1 VLIEEVIVYGVVTGG
16 MLALLALGF
25 TLIYGVAEVV
35 NMAHGALF
43 MIGAYI
49 YWFLTASDFP
59 GLSLEPIQLN
69 PILAIIIAAI
79 LTAIIGMII
88 YKLVIS
94 PVIDD
99 LIAALVATVGVI
111 IILQET
117 MIIQFK
123 ANRWPVAA
131 LTEPGFVTVLGV
143 KVLYS
148 QLLAVGVSLCI
159 FAVLW
164 IFINKSKIGSSMRAV
179 AQDREVAMLMGIN
192 TERLYM
198 LTMAISA
205 SIAAIAGVLYTA
217 STSGFAYPHMWDT
230 PLYLSFAIVI
240 LGGLGSVKGTLLG
253 AFIIAFTEK
262 IFIVTMT
269 GLGVSGAD
277 YLRSVVAMAV
287 MVAVLLLRP
296 KGLFGKR
303 VEMEE

>member
-1 VLIEEVIVYGVVTGG
+1 LIEEVVIYGLVTGG

-49 YWFLTASDFP
+49 YWILTASDFP
-59 GLSLEPIQLN
+59 GLTLEPIQLN

-94 PVIDD
+94 PVIND

-111 IILQET
+111 IILQEA

-123 ANRWPVAA
+123 ANRWPVAS
-131 LTEPGFVTVLGV
+131 LTEAGFVDVLGV

-148 QLLAVGVSLCI
+148 RVLAVGVSLCI

-164 IFINKSKIGSSMRAV
+164 IFINKSKIGSSMRAA

-198 LTMAISA
+198 FTMAISA

-217 STSGFAYPHMWDT
+217 STTGFAYPHMWDR

-240 LGGLGSVKGTLLG
+240 LGGLGSVKGTLVG

-262 IFIVTMT
+262 IFIVIMT
-269 GLGVSGAD
+269 GLGISGAEF
-277 YLRSVVAMAV
+277 LRSVIAMAV
-287 MVAVLLLRP
+287 MVTVLLLRP

-303 VEMEE
+303 IEMEE

>member
-1 VLIEEVIVYGVVTGG
+1 VIYGLVTGG

-43 MIGAYI
+43 MVGAYI
-49 YWFLTASDFP
+49 YWFFTASDFP

-79 LTAIIGMII
+79 LTAIIGMIV
-88 YKLVIS
+88 YRLVIS

-99 LIAALVATVGVI
+99 LIAALVATVGVV

-123 ANRWPVAA
+123 ANRWPVPA
-131 LTEPGFVTVLGV
+131 LTEAGFVNVLGV

-148 QLLAVGVSLCI
+148 RLLAVGVSLCI

-217 STSGFAYPHMWDT
+217 STTGFAYPHMWDR

-262 IFIVTMT
+262 IFIVAMT
-269 GLGVSGAD
+269 GLGVSGAEF
-277 YLRSVVAMAV
+277 LRSVIAMAV